1 MLGKTELVGCKGK
14 LKNLSPT
21 LPDGGR
27 SATLLVSWGYKC
39 NLI

>member
-21 LPDGGR
+21 LPDGAG
-27 SATLLVSWGYKC
+27 AQLCLLVGVISV
-39 NLI
+39 I

>member
-21 LPDGGR
+21 LLDGGR
-27 SATLLVSWGYKC
+27 SATLLVSWG
-39 NLI
+39 L